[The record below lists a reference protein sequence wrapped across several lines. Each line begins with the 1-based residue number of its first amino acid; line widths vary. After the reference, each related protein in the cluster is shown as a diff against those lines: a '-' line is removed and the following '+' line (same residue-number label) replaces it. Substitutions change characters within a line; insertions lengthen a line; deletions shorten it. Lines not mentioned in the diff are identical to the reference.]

1 MGDISTY
8 WHRFFHGNKEGQDW
22 WQKKKELCR
31 KREAQLVK
39 IKGKGLILSKQSYDT
54 TNRTEYAL
62 HLEYLLKQGDFFYK
76 EEQVIPYQ
84 FVKSANGKE
93 RHEYIEKPFV
103 EKSRNPFPVF
113 KQGNQKEPYRET
125 EYNRLEAVKYAERWW
140 NSFNPE
146 YLRFEDDCTNYISQ
160 CLRAGGGPMW
170 GEPVREQGWWYGSDS
185 WSFSWSVAHSFRWYL
200 SGSERGIRG
209 IEVESPEELNP
220 GDVICYDFDGDGA
233 WNHSTIVVR
242 KDVNNMPLVNAHTD
256 NSRNR
261 YWSYEDSTAWTPE
274 IQYKFFRIEIN

>member
-1 MGDISTY
+1 MGDIATD
-8 WHRFFHGNKEGQDW
+8 WLRFFRGDKAGQNW
-22 WQKKKELCR
+22 WDKKKALCR

-39 IKGKGLILSKQSYDT
+39 ITGNGLILGKQSYET
-54 TNRTEYAL
+54 TSRTAYAV
-62 HLEYLLKQGDFFYK
+62 HLEYLIKQGNFFYT
-76 EEQVIPYQ
+76 EEQVLPYQ
-84 FVKSANGKE
+84 LVRSADGKV
-93 RHEYIEKPFV
+93 RHEAFEKPVV
-103 EKSRNPFPVF
+103 EKNINPFPVF
-113 KQGNQKEPYRET
+113 KQGNQKETHREIT
-125 EYNRLEAVKYAERWW
+125 YNRLEAVKYAERWW
-140 NSFNPE
+140 NSYNPE

-160 CLRAGGGPMW
+160 CLRAGGSPMW
-170 GEPVREQGWWYGSDS
+170 GEPVRERGWWYGSDS

-209 IEVESPEELNP
+209 IEVETPEELKP

-233 WNHSTIVVR
+233 WNHTTIVVR
-242 KDVNNMPLVNAHTD
+242 KDADNMPLVNAHTD